1 MKHANFATYRDMS
14 NEVYTEADMARMA
27 TRIWNGQRRSG
38 INRQGRTKWCDATAV
53 GINMR
58 KARFVTTT
66 HEWEYLPSHRWIAL
80 DNGFEIKIDANC
92 RADYPGRIFVRRPT
106 EDSR

>member
-58 KARFVTTT
+58 KAWFVDTIANWPN
-66 HEWEYLPSHRWIAL
+66 ENRQSLRGVSHRPV
-80 DNGFEIKIDANC
+80 
-92 RADYPGRIFVRRPT
+92 RADLLERHRLRYP
-106 EDSR
+106 

>member
-58 KARFVTTT
+58 KAWFVDTIANWQ
-66 HEWEYLPSHRWIAL
+66 HLLVREWLNVG
-80 DNGFEIKIDANC
+80 DFEIKIDTSC
-92 RADYPGRIFVRRPT
+92 RGDYPGRIFVRRPT